1 MTLCILG
8 CMQVI
13 VYEEGDERTYDM
25 AGAFC
30 KYLPTGSWSHRYVY
44 LPASPCIS
52 RYLPV
57 SPDWELVAPVR
68 VSPCISRYLPVSPV
82 ASISR
87 LVAGRT
93 GACLRVRL
101 VAPECT

>member
-44 LPASPCIS
+44 LPASPCI
-52 RYLPV
+52 YLHLLV
-57 SPDWELVAPVR
+57 SP
-68 VSPCISRYLPVSPV
+68 
-82 ASISR
+82 
-87 LVAGRT
+87 
-93 GACLRVRL
+93 
-101 VAPECT
+101 

>member
-52 RYLPV
+52 RYLPLQV
-57 SPDWELVAPVR
+57 SPGWSLVALMR
-68 VSPCISRYLPVSPV
+68 
-82 ASISR
+82 
-87 LVAGRT
+87 
-93 GACLRVRL
+93 AC
-101 VAPECT
+101 ECT

>member
-44 LPASPCIS
+44 LPASPGIS
-52 RYLPV
+52 RYLPLQV
-57 SPDWELVAPVR
+57 SPGWSLVALVR
-68 VSPCISRYLPVSPV
+68 
-82 ASISR
+82 
-87 LVAGRT
+87 
-93 GACLRVRL
+93 AC
-101 VAPECT
+101 ECA

>member
-44 LPASPCIS
+44 LPASPG
-52 RYLPV
+52 
-57 SPDWELVAPVR
+57 
-68 VSPCISRYLPVSPV
+68 ISRYLPVSPV

-101 VAPECT
+101 VALECT

>member
-44 LPASPCIS
+44 LPASTCIS
-52 RYLPV
+52 RYLPLQV
-57 SPDWELVAPVR
+57 SPGWSLVALMR
-68 VSPCISRYLPVSPV
+68 
-82 ASISR
+82 
-87 LVAGRT
+87 
-93 GACLRVRL
+93 AC
-101 VAPECT
+101 ECT

>member
-44 LPASPCIS
+44 LPASPGIS
-52 RYLPV
+52 RYLPLQV
-57 SPDWELVAPVR
+57 FPGWSLVALMR
-68 VSPCISRYLPVSPV
+68 
-82 ASISR
+82 
-87 LVAGRT
+87 
-93 GACLRVRL
+93 AC
-101 VAPECT
+101 ECT